1 MTGHRRTRPPTR
13 ATATGLGTCLQ
24 GRAARGA
31 GWGGWLPPAVSGTR
45 DKRRCRVHRCPREP
59 LGGALSQSAYP
70 APTGNHG
77 WPLGGPPRPPAPP
90 RLGAVL
96 PGGGPFTHPD
106 PAAQAGPRHVPSMSP
121 PTSPAEGPRARR
133 RPQGR
138 FGVTQPGFAAAW
150 AALPESGPAR
160 QRGCSCDSAVADL
173 CDANSSGLV
182 ARRRTTHRGRL
193 CFGGPPWRGKGAG
206 KARWPGDQGPC
217 PWLSARGSA
226 PARAPCTLAPGPLS
240 RLRSQR

>member
-1 MTGHRRTRPPTR
+1 MPAASARCHGSGPVPSGSTKTHRRLVPAAGPHGELSGHPLADRAGTARCFDPRAGAVTGHRRTRPPTR

-59 LGGALSQSAYP
+59 LGGALSQSACP

-106 PAAQAGPRHVPSMSP
+106 PAAQAGPRHVPSTSP

-150 AALPESGPAR
+150 AALPESGPA
-160 QRGCSCDSAVADL
+160 
-173 CDANSSGLV
+173 LV
-182 ARRRTTHRGRL
+182 
-193 CFGGPPWRGKGAG
+193 
-206 KARWPGDQGPC
+206 
-217 PWLSARGSA
+217 
-226 PARAPCTLAPGPLS
+226 
-240 RLRSQR
+240 